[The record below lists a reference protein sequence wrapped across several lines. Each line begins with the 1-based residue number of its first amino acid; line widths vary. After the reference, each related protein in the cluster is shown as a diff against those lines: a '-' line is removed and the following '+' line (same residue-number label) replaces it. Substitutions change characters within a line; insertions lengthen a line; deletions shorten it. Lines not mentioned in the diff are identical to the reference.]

1 MDHDNDNADS
11 GDASPVRLAAA
22 IAVHSDRVLIVRRSI
37 REGFLPGVWG
47 LPCGKVDQG
56 ESVEEAVLRELRE
69 ETGLDGEVVRKV
81 GTCFFDSDWHGQ
93 RVRNEQSNF
102 LIRPKDPSESAPAG
116 EPPEVKLPETDQRYE
131 WVPAGKIENVGLDD
145 HNLDAIRQG
154 LRDKTLFQSASAS
167 SVGPTSFR

>member
-1 MDHDNDNADS
+1 MDHDHHNANS
-11 GDASPVRLAAA
+11 SDASPVRLAAA
-22 IAVHSDRVLIVRRSI
+22 IAVHGDRVLIVQRSM
-37 REGFLPGVWG
+37 RERFLPGVWG

-81 GTCFFDSDWHGQ
+81 GTSCFDSNWRGR

-102 LIRPKDPSESAPAG
+102 LVRPKGTAGNASAG
-116 EPPEVKLPETDQRYE
+116 ELPVVKLPEADQDYK
-131 WVPAGKIENVGLDD
+131 WVPAGKIENMGLDN

-154 LRDKTLFQSASAS
+154 LRDKALFQSASAS
-167 SVGPTSFR
+167 SAASTSLK